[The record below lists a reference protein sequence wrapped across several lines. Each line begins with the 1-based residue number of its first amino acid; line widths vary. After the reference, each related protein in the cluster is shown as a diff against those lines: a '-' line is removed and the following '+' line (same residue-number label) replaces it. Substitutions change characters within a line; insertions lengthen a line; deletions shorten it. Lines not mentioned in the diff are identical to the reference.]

1 MSMMSSSGDAHN
13 SARNPRLKCVKKFHD
28 KQHVKKADLT
38 NVETFQSEIIVSK
51 QSVIKH
57 ILNARSLQQDSNE
70 VIPTDITSVIQF
82 IPTRQSCFHDDLSRR
97 MLLIGQSTVRK
108 IESLTK
114 SIGYGGKF
122 LASLNSYDYRT
133 LADTIHYF
141 QGMQTVLHVSFSLLR
156 FLYELEYFVISCV
169 GICFPDSFPTLFRIA
184 STKFSFFFSFLCSF
198 LSFIVS
204 DFLCFFPFHFLR
216 FFTS

>member
-13 SARNPRLKCVKKFHD
+13 SARNARLKCVKKFHEQ
-28 KQHVKKADLT
+28 QHVKKADLT
-38 NVETFQSEIIVSK
+38 NVAKTETFQSEIIVSK

-57 ILNARSLQQDSNE
+57 ILNARSIQQDSNE
-70 VIPTDITSVIQF
+70 VIPTDIASVIQF

-114 SIGYGGKF
+114 TVGFGGKF
-122 LASLNSYDYRT
+122 LASLNSYDYRN

-141 QGMQTVLHVSFSLLR
+141 QGMQTVLHVIFSLLR
-156 FLYELEYFVISCV
+156 FLYELEYFVFSCV

-184 STKFSFFFSFLCSF
+184 FTKFSFFFVSVLFSFLH
-198 LSFIVS
+198 
-204 DFLCFFPFHFLR
+204 CF
-216 FFTS
+216 

>member
-13 SARNPRLKCVKKFHD
+13 SARNARLKCVKKFHEQ
-28 KQHVKKADLT
+28 QHVKKADLT
-38 NVETFQSEIIVSK
+38 NVAKTETFQSEIIVSK

-57 ILNARSLQQDSNE
+57 ILNARSSPQDSNE
-70 VIPTDITSVIQF
+70 VIPTDVTSVIQF

-133 LADTIHYF
+133 LADTIHHF
-141 QGMQTVLHVSFSLLR
+141 QGMQTVLHVLFSLLR

-184 STKFSFFFSFLCSF
+184 STKFSFFVSVLFSFLH
-198 LSFIVS
+198 
-204 DFLCFFPFHFLR
+204 CF
-216 FFTS
+216 

>member
-13 SARNPRLKCVKKFHD
+13 SARNARLKCVKKFHEQ
-28 KQHVKKADLT
+28 QHVKKADLT
-38 NVETFQSEIIVSK
+38 NVAKIETFQSEIIVSK

-57 ILNARSLQQDSNE
+57 ILNARSIQQDSNE
-70 VIPTDITSVIQF
+70 VIPTDIASVIQF

-133 LADTIHYF
+133 LADTIHHF
-141 QGMQTVLHVSFSLLR
+141 QGMQTVFHVLFSLLR

-169 GICFPDSFPTLFRIA
+169 GICFPDLFPTLFRFVLLLL
-184 STKFSFFFSFLCSF
+184 SSFFFVSVLFSFLH
-198 LSFIVS
+198 
-204 DFLCFFPFHFLR
+204 CF
-216 FFTS
+216 